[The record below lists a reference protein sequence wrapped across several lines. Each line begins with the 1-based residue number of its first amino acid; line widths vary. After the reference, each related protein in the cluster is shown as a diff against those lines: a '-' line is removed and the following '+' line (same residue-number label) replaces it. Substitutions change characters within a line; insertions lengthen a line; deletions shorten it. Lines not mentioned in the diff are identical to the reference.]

1 MDKETACNAG
11 DPGDADLIP
20 GLGRPSGGGSR
31 KWQPLQDSYLGNPTD
46 RGACSA
52 TVQGV
57 IKSQRRFNN

>member
-31 KWQPLQDSYLGNPTD
+31 KWQPLQDSYLGNPRTEEP
-46 RGACSA
+46 
-52 TVQGV
+52 VQLQFRV
-57 IKSQRRFNN
+57 S